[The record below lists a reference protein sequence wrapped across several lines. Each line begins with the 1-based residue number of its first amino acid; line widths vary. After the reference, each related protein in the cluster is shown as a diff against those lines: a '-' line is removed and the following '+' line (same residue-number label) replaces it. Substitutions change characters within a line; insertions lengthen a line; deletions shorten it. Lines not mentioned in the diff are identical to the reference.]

1 MDMLQTAL
9 TDIVG
14 VLAFVTMEGLV
25 DTAYTVF
32 GFLLILTVLVFVH
45 EMGHFA
51 VARWNGVK
59 VEVFSIGFG
68 REIFGWTDKVGTR
81 WKFCWVPLGGYVK
94 MLGDTDP
101 ASAGADESGLTSE
114 EREHSFHSKRLS
126 QRAAIVFAGPAINYV
141 FAVVLW
147 ALLFAIVGET
157 VSPAKITVV
166 YPQSAA
172 EKAGILPGDEI
183 VKVDGE
189 SVDRFEQVERVVRLS
204 PATPVTMVV
213 LRDGKQITL
222 NVTPASRDIKDNT
235 GKVHRIGFLGVQ
247 SFSSTEIAY
256 IGENSAALRDGLK
269 IGDTVV
275 QVNGKP
281 VISFEDLRREVEP
294 NPGKVI
300 QIKVR
305 RDGNEMMIPV
315 TPMTRKVKR
324 DGKDTTIGRIGVG
337 PKRGELRS
345 LGPIDATM
353 RAVGET
359 IFVTKAMFKAI
370 GQIFAGTRTAKEL
383 AGPIKIAQMSGK
395 MAQGGAITFLGWM
408 AFISLNLCIINL
420 LPIPILDGGHLM
432 YYAIEALRGKPLG
445 QKAQEY
451 GFRIGLALVLSL
463 MVFVTWNDVLSF

>member
-1 MDMLQTAL
+1 MDMLQTL
-9 TDIVG
+9 TPDLVG
-14 VLAFVTMEGLV
+14 VLAFVTTDGLIS
-25 DTAYTVF
+25 TAYTVF
-32 GFLLILTVLVFVH
+32 GFLIILTVLVFVH

-68 REIFGWTDKVGTR
+68 REIFGWTDKSGTR

-101 ASAGADESGLTSE
+101 ASAGSDESDLTAE
-114 EREHSFHSKRLS
+114 ELQQSFHSKRLS
-126 QRAAIVFAGPAINYV
+126 QRAAIVFAGPAINYI
-141 FAVVLW
+141 FAVILW
-147 ALLFAIVGET
+147 AILFVFVGEM
-157 VSPAKITVV
+157 VSPAKVTVV

-172 EKAGILPGDEI
+172 ASAGILPGDEI
-183 VKVDGE
+183 IEIDGE
-189 SVDRFEQVERVVRLS
+189 TIDRFEQVERIVRLS
-204 PATPVTMVV
+204 PSTPLSMTVI
-213 LRDGKQITL
+213 RDGERKTFT
-222 NVTPASRDIKDNT
+222 VTPLARDIKDNT

-247 SFSSTEIAY
+247 SFSSTEVAY
-256 IGENSAALRDGLK
+256 IGENSAALKAGIR
-269 IGDTVV
+269 IGDTIVA
-275 QVNGKP
+275 VNGVKLG
-281 VISFEDLRREVEP
+281 SFEDLRKEVER
-294 NPGKVI
+294 NPGKP
-300 QIKVR
+300 
-305 RDGNEMMIPV
+305 IPI
-315 TPMTRKVKR
+315 TIER
-324 DGKDTTIGRIGVG
+324 DGKEQTLSITPMKRKVTRDGKEIEIGRIGVG
-337 PKRGELRS
+337 PKRGEVRA
-345 LGPIDATM
+345 LGPIDAVF
-353 RAVGET
+353 RAIDET

-395 MAQGGAITFLGWM
+395 MAQGGSITFLGWM

-432 YYAIEALRGKPLG
+432 YYAIEAVRGKPLG